1 MRRVFA
7 WLACAVVLAAVAR
20 AQDPA
25 EDQWKLEVMRGLRA
39 LYVFVRPVSAVA
51 EEAGLHHDVLRA
63 DIEHRLRR
71 EGIALVVTPPA
82 PGDAPEGGW
91 AVLRLNVDDL
101 RKGDD
106 PAGYHDFWLSLDLI
120 QKAELAG
127 KPAVRAQVATWST
140 GAAGSHRSA
149 ELSAVVRDALR
160 LAMDEL
166 VRDFRAANDAESATP
181 IAADVGEGGET
192 NPEGD

>member
-1 MRRVFA
+1 MRRVVVV
-7 WLACAVVLAAVAR
+7 LACALVLTAVLR

-25 EDQWKLEVMRGLRA
+25 DDQWNLDVMRGLRA
-39 LYVFVRPVSAVA
+39 LHVYVRPVSPVA

-71 EGIALVVTPPA
+71 EGIALVVTLPE
-82 PGDAPEGGW
+82 PGDAPEDGW
-91 AVLRLNVDDL
+91 AILRLNVDDL

-106 PAGYHDFWLSLDLI
+106 PSGHHDFWLALDLMQQAAI
-120 QKAELAG
+120 AG
-127 KPAVRAQVATWST
+127 RPSVRAHIATWSA

-149 ELSAVVRDALR
+149 ELSTVVREALR
-160 LAMDEL
+160 LALDDFI
-166 VRDFRAANDAESATP
+166 RDFRAANDGEREAPISAD
-181 IAADVGEGGET
+181 AADPADA